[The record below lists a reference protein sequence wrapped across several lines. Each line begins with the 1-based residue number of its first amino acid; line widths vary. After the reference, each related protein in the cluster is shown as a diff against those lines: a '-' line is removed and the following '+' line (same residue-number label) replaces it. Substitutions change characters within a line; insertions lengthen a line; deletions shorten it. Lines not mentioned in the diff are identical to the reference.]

1 MDWTKNTDYR
11 GIIDIDPAG
20 QTYYGSD
27 LFNGMNRIRPK
38 YQIWIQKLK
47 FRLKFNVKEYIDK
60 IYVFDWGT

>member
-20 QTYYGSD
+20 QTYYGSEH
-27 LFNGMNRIRPK
+27 FKGRNRIRPK

-47 FRLKFNVKEYIDK
+47 FNIKEYIDK